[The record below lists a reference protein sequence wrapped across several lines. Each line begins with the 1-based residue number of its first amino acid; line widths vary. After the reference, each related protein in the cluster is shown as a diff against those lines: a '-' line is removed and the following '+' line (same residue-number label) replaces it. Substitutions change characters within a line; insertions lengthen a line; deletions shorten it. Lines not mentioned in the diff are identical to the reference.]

1 MRRSPG
7 LAPAAPRLALLL
19 GITLL
24 VATLVGASTAGA
36 GDEDYDSRVTQFK
49 VPTLVVGKK
58 GKVEFRI
65 ENTGQFAWRGDE
77 FALVVSVLTS
87 PSGAKAQRDELEL
100 RKPFDKLP
108 TVQPGGTLTHD
119 ETIEAP
125 EHAGTW
131 VLGCWLEH
139 KGRKFGDTAD
149 ARLVISSG
157 KVSGRIVSKHGLSL
171 LPPGEPLE
179 LTFSVLNDGDGP
191 WEASD
196 ADRDRF
202 HLVLECTDGPDG
214 VDAKVVRDFHA
225 DVELSR
231 AVPARQGLQV
241 GVEVKSPPFTGPYEM
256 VARLFHGDKPIS
268 DPYDFEAEVE
278 RTLKARFSSVK
289 FDGDT
294 KKASLEAGKRHQI
307 AARVAND
314 GKAAWNATKFI
325 VLKVTVEKTEVGRKD
340 DGVKAFA
347 SEQKLKSSRP
357 VMPGGTCD
365 FTWSVDAPKDA
376 GRWILALS
384 MYDLETKKPFG
395 EIEKFE
401 VTVP

>member
-1 MRRSPG
+1 MRRSPRP
-7 LAPAAPRLALLL
+7 APAAPRPALLRC
-19 GITLL
+19 IALL

-278 RTLKARFSSVK
+278 RILKARFSSVK